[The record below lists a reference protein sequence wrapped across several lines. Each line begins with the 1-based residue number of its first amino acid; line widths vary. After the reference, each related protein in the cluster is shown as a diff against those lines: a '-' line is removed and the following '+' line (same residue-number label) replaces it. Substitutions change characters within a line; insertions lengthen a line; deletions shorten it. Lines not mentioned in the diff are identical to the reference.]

1 MPKRLPIRIEHCME
15 WMGCSS
21 PSLSPHQSDD
31 KDNIAKDND
40 EDVAV
45 SAMLAF
51 TRSGLEQ
58 YTIEVAVLLSE
69 MEKDEGMEDLRC
81 YDGILAVCK

>member
-1 MPKRLPIRIEHCME
+1 ME
-15 WMGCSS
+15 WMGCWS